1 MKIRLKKLSIIVYAR
16 GNFNETKKT
25 LYSII
30 DQNVNHSFFDVLIL
44 SDDSNPE
51 FLEKLSKF
59 INSELLINYSILPL
73 DKYNGLP
80 LSLTFLLKNN
90 LVNGKYTTILKSG
103 DKFKEGWIQYFLDN
117 LFDLNKDCYMSD
129 LKEKLLVLKKVSK
142 KNRDKDWLKPEYNVV
157 RSEIFISQSS
167 SKELTLDEA
176 LSTNAVFLGKFFKT
190 SRIRDIKA
198 VDDRIL
204 YQHIFVYFEM
214 ILRCSSFYY
223 ISKIS
228 GTITHKT
235 LFPPKKMDSARIK
248 LLLNVLNQIVC
259 QNPYINGQAL
269 QLLALAI
276 TNTPKD
282 LRYVYKLKSYKYLE
296 NKNYVIVPTYMSKWK
311 TMLLTKNIINTGK
324 YKTKKRK

>member
-16 GNFNETKKT
+16 GNFKETKKT

-30 DQNVNHSFFDVLIL
+30 DQNVNHSFFNVLIL
-44 SDDSNPE
+44 SDDSNPD

-59 INSELLINYSILPL
+59 IDSELLINYSILPL

-80 LSLTFLLKNN
+80 LSLAFLLKNN

-103 DKFKEGWIQYFLDN
+103 DKLKEGWIQYFLDN

-129 LKEKLLVLKKVSK
+129 LKEKLLVPKKVK
-142 KNRDKDWLKPEYNVV
+142 KKDRDKDWLIPEYNVV

-167 SKELTLDEA
+167 SKELTLNEA
-176 LSTNAVFLGKFFKT
+176 LSTNAIFLGKFFKT

-223 ISKIS
+223 VSKFS
-228 GTITHKT
+228 GTITHT
-235 LFPPKKMDSARIK
+235 VLFPPKMDSRRIK
-248 LLLNVLNQIVC
+248 LLLDVLNQILC
-259 QNPYINGQAL
+259 SNPYINGQAL

-276 TNTPKD
+276 INTSKD
-282 LRYVYKLKSYKYLE
+282 LRYAYRLKNYKYLE
-296 NKNYVIVPTYMSKWK
+296 NKNYIIVPTYMSKWK